1 MENRSPAAEMP
12 DAAKDSI
19 KNGVRTISVMMALV
33 LVAKLSGFVRE
44 IVTMRLMGTT
54 PESQAFTLALTIP
67 QNFLDVAFA
76 AAISASF
83 IPVFNSYLEK
93 KSRQE
98 AFDVANNF
106 ITFVIILSFLASLIG
121 FFAADAIASAFLA
134 GGGVQTADMAAQLL
148 RILIFIVF
156 TTTTAFALTGVLQSL
171 GGFYVPSIMSLVPN
185 VLVLAYLALFFEQI
199 GVFGLAAAFIVGN
212 ILKLAILLPPLH
224 KRGFHFRP
232 RLNLRDTAL
241 RQILRLSPMFLI
253 SAWLFP
259 INNLVH
265 SWVIPNRYN
274 PEALVELRA
283 ANTIYLVL
291 TGFFVLSVTNVLFP
305 KLSREAAKESMGAK
319 SDFSE
324 VLSGTISAVT
334 FFLIP
339 MAVGLWILREPIAR
353 LAFFGGNFSEA
364 SAAQVAYALGFL
376 SLGMLGFGLTTLLSR
391 AFFAVMN
398 GKIPMITSVA
408 AIAINF
414 VASMVLVNYL
424 GIGGV
429 ALAQTISV
437 TGAGFAMFVII
448 SRKHPVFTRK
458 VASNLLKMCVAA
470 AIMAVVSFGIMHLM
484 EGMLYV
490 AVIGVISLQGII
502 IYFIVGI
509 ALGINEAKTAKGLL
523 LARFDTNLRSKR

>member
-1 MENRSPAAEMP
+1 ME
-12 DAAKDSI
+12 DQV
-19 KNGVRTISVMMALV
+19 KNGVKTVSIMMALV

-44 IVTMRLMGTT
+44 LVTIRLMGTT
-54 PESQAFTLALTIP
+54 PEAQAFVLALTIP

-83 IPVFNSYLEK
+83 IPVFNGYLEK

-106 ITFVIILSFLASLIG
+106 ITFVIILSLLASLIG
-121 FFAADAIASAFLA
+121 FFASDAIASTFLA
-134 GGGVQTADMAAQLL
+134 GGGAQAADMAARLL

-185 VLVLAYLALFFEQI
+185 VLILVYLALFFEQI

-212 ILKLAILLPPLH
+212 ILQLVILIPPLH
-224 KRGFHFRP
+224 KRGFRFRP

-241 RQILRLSPMFLI
+241 RQILRLSPMFLV

-259 INNLVH
+259 INNLIH
-265 SWVIPNRYN
+265 TWVIPNRYN

-305 KLSREAAKESMGAK
+305 KLSREAAKSSMGTK

-324 VLSGTISAVT
+324 VLSGAISAVT

-353 LAFFGGNFSEA
+353 FAFFGGNFSEA

-398 GKIPMITSVA
+398 GKIPMLTSIG
-408 AIAINF
+408 AIAVNF
-414 VASMVLVNYL
+414 VASMVLVDYL

-429 ALAQTISV
+429 ALAQAISV
-437 TGAGFAMFVII
+437 TGAGLAMFVII

-458 VASNLLKMCVAA
+458 VASNLLKMCIAVAL
-470 AIMAVVSFGIMHLM
+470 MAVALFGALHLM
-484 EGMLYV
+484 EGMSYIL
-490 AVIGVISLQGII
+490 VIGAISLQGII
-502 IYFIVGI
+502 IYFLVGI
-509 ALGINEAKTAKGLL
+509 VLGINEAKTAKELI
-523 LARFDTNLRSKR
+523 LARFKRGS